1 MQQDKTVYLNIG
13 KNIRKYRLQKGL
25 TQEKQSE
32 LICAN
37 DKFVGHVERAERVP
51 SIKRIIKISQIL
63 EIDLKKLFDESIN
76 SLKLSYFLLV
86 ANSLSKRKN
95 TGIISSLV
103 MSLPDLIIFGII
115 SVYFKFMSN
124 FSWFAIN

>member
-25 TQEKQSE
+25 TQEKLSE

-51 SIKRIIKISQIL
+51 SIKRI
-63 EIDLKKLFDESIN
+63 
-76 SLKLSYFLLV
+76 
-86 ANSLSKRKN
+86 LSKFQTKYNSARAFFVSPVFLFLKN
-95 TGIISSLV
+95 LSSKNPIHKHYCLKT
-103 MSLPDLIIFGII
+103 L
-115 SVYFKFMSN
+115 
-124 FSWFAIN
+124 